1 MATWL
6 FRGNPRDFDFN
17 AYLQAH
23 RDIRWYVHQQ
33 LLIPEMHLGDPV
45 YIWRSDGGSPGTG
58 GIVAHGFLSGP
69 AVVRP
74 DSNFVTSLRKK
85 PDVSIPT
92 ILIRLDDVRLAPRS
106 GCLLRSEI
114 LQDAVLR
121 NLRAISMPSVTNYK
135 LTAVEDARLAQV
147 WEARR
152 VRDL

>member
-6 FRGNPRDFDFN
+6 FRGNPKDFDLN
-17 AYLQAH
+17 AYLQVH

-58 GIVAHGFLSGP
+58 GIVAHGILSGP

-74 DSNFVTSLRKK
+74 DSNFVTWLRKK

-92 ILIRLDDVRLAPRS
+92 VLIRLDDVRLTPRS

-114 LQDAVLR
+114 LQDAILR
-121 NLRAISMPSVTNYK
+121 NLHAIGMPSVTNYK

-147 WEARR
+147 WEGRR
-152 VRDL
+152 LRDL

>member
-6 FRGNPRDFDFN
+6 FRGNPRDFDVN

-45 YIWRSDGGSPGTG
+45 YIWRSDGGFPGTG

-69 AVVRP
+69 AVVRL
-74 DSNFVTSLRKK
+74 DRNFVTWLRKE
-85 PDVSIPT
+85 PNISIPT
-92 ILIRLDDVRLAPRS
+92 VLIRLDDIRLTPRS
-106 GCLLRSEI
+106 GCLVRTEI
-114 LQDAVLR
+114 LQDATLR
-121 NLRAISMPSVTNYK
+121 NLHAISMPSVTNYK

-152 VRDL
+152 LRDL